1 MNSQDL
7 IYFYEKP
14 PMMTRKQ
21 FMRSQAKP
29 LIYVPDD
36 GPRYMKAMIPIRLFI
51 FVLTFMFLIIIIYH
65 ASFVQPE
72 LNATIL
78 VFLIAASFA
87 YLIFDAIHIIGHFS
101 SSDTVEYPM
110 IFGSFIAF
118 YLFSFMGTVICAVAL
133 ITSWTILYA
142 LLACFGIAFLHAID
156 VLLAIGYWHYKYS
169 NHQKCGLPHD
179 ETTIHVTRNGG
190 DYLLRKCHVHTSTS
204 GVITKEGYGEYGK
217 SNTIRVAN
225 QPYNMECPKNNLK
238 TDEYPMI
245 AATSMQTE
253 ANSV

>member
-1 MNSQDL
+1 MECPKNNLKTDEYPMIAARSMQTEANS
-7 IYFYEKP
+7 KP

-190 DYLLRKCHVHTSTS
+190 H
-204 GVITKEGYGEYGK
+204 GEYGK